1 MSLNGSSP
9 CGSGWQ
15 NRVRTEK
22 EYCCP
27 RVQVRL
33 PAAGHFFEATTLYFG
48 QNPASS
54 YVAASREEAELL
66 FAVAHAGLVG
76 EVTIPSSEKE
86 CARVAVELKT
96 HLADAH
102 EKFEALASERAGT
115 DRLRDQL
122 VKLLL
127 SWLIRGQQTAA
138 AAARAQ
144 D

>member
-1 MSLNGSSP
+1 LSLNGSSP

-127 SWLIRGQQTAA
+127 S
-138 AAARAQ
+138 
-144 D
+144 